1 MMTWEEV
8 KAYALQEYTDGRLLG
23 KEYANFVLGALQTQM
38 QIEADAAVK
47 LSQKLLIDQQKLTE
61 VQTTAKASYEALTLL
76 PSQNSLITEQIA
88 TENSKQASMLAD
100 DGVKNSQKAM
110 IDQQKLTE
118 VQTTAKASYEALT
131 LLPSQNSL
139 IIEQVATENS
149 KQASMLADDGVKNSQ
164 KAMIDQQKLTE
175 VQSTAKA
182 EYEVTNFLPIDMG
195 IKQQQVKQ
203 LKVEVALKHT
213 QKNQIE
219 QSVYDN
225 RFIKIQGDLADMT
238 GMILNG
244 GTQAVPAGLATSLT
258 NAISTLVAI
267 PKETVVI
274 EE

>member
-1 MMTWEEV
+1 
-8 KAYALQEYTDGRLLG
+8 
-23 KEYANFVLGALQTQM
+23 
-38 QIEADAAVK
+38 
-47 LSQKLLIDQQKLTE
+47 
-61 VQTTAKASYEALTLL
+61 
-76 PSQNSLITEQIA
+76 
-88 TENSKQASMLAD
+88 
-100 DGVKNSQKAM
+100 M